1 MGTGTVPARGA
12 QIPRVPPA
20 GDEETD
26 KALWVAV
33 GEGESGDGCL
43 RQAVTLPALPSPTT
57 TGLSPLSRRLAH
69 RFSGALFYFI
79 EIISRS

>member
-26 KALWVAV
+26 KARYGGWLV
-33 GEGESGDGCL
+33 GEGEPGDGGL
-43 RQAVTLPALPSPTT
+43 RRAVTLPSLPN
-57 TGLSPLSRRLAH
+57 LRWRLAQ
-69 RFSGALFYFI
+69 SQVAL
-79 EIISRS
+79 STLLGGMCT